1 MTIKNLRKR
10 NKFIAWFTYIDNASL
25 SSNAR
30 DILMFII
37 KNILLLG
44 SVITH
49 FFSYCKSRT
58 LLNIRTNYFFPYL
71 RNMEGE
77 GCFVSY
83 IFNKVELLVIRVIE
97 KQRRK
102 SLSIQG
108 IKYII
113 ISAWMC
119 NPPFP
124 WTISLWIYTRW
135 RKTKKS

>member
-1 MTIKNLRKR
+1 MHV
-10 NKFIAWFTYIDNASL
+10 SL

-83 IFNKVELLVIRVIE
+83 IFNKVELLVIRLIE

-102 SLSIQG
+102 S
-108 IKYII
+108 
-113 ISAWMC
+113 
-119 NPPFP
+119 
-124 WTISLWIYTRW
+124 
-135 RKTKKS
+135 